1 MKKLFIISNE
11 SIYIKND
18 KYYCDNIDLKSTPEG
33 LNTNFEVNLIA
44 RNSSKARNH
53 QINLEKVKTFKSFIS
68 FLFGIFSSLKEKES
82 KYLII
87 SISPYTFLACLLLR
101 IFKKKPIVYLRSNGF
116 DEYRIIYG
124 FFGYI
129 IYSLMFFITSKISIL
144 SSCRKYILNGKKGH
158 LIHPSQLDN
167 EWKQNHNIPIN
178 EKAKLL
184 YVGRLRKEKG
194 IFSLIEIIKD
204 KKDINLTV
212 IGEEENSISDI
223 NCENV
228 EILKIVK
235 DQKKLIKCYDNHNI
249 FILPSFTEGQ
259 PMALLEALSRLRPVV
274 VFKEIEHVKQG
285 REGIFVSNRNYNDL
299 IKNVN
304 YILQNYNSIQEK
316 MKKNHLPT
324 REQFIQNLKDIINKE
339 VSV

>member
-18 KYYCDNIDLKSTPEG
+18 EYYCDNIDLKSTPEG
-33 LNTNFEVNLIA
+33 LNNNFEVNLIA

-53 QINLEKVKTFKSFIS
+53 RINLEKVKIFKSFVS
-68 FLFGIFSSLKEKES
+68 FLFGIFSSLKEKKS

-87 SISPYTFLACLLLR
+87 SISPYTFFACLLLT

-124 FFGYI
+124 LFGYI

-144 SSCRKYILNGKKGH
+144 VSCRKYILKGKKGY
-158 LIHPSQLDN
+158 LIHPSQLNN
-167 EWKQNHNIPIN
+167 EWKQNHSVPTK

-212 IGEEENSISDI
+212 VGEEENSISDI
-223 NCENV
+223 NYGNV
-228 EILKIVK
+228 EILKIVR
-235 DQKKLIKCYDNHNI
+235 DQRKLIKCYDSHNI

-274 VFKEIEHVKQG
+274 VFKEIEHVKPD
-285 REGIFVSNRNYNDL
+285 REGIFVSDRNYNYL
-299 IKNVN
+299 IKNIN
-304 YILQNYNSIQEK
+304 YILQNFNSIQEN

-324 REQFIQNLKDIINKE
+324 REQFIQNFKDVINNE

>member
-223 NCENV
+223 NCENI

-249 FILPSFTEGQ
+249 FILPSYTEGH
-259 PMALLEALSRLRPVV
+259 PMVLLEALARRRPVV
-274 VFKEIEHVKQG
+274 IFDEIEHVIGTKK
-285 REGIFVSNRNYNDL
+285 GIFVSKRSFTGLISTLNNIKKNY
-299 IKNVN
+299 KK
-304 YILQNYNSIQEK
+304 IQIE
-316 MKKNHLPT
+316 MKKNKLPT
-324 REQFIQNLKDIINKE
+324 QKEFLENFINLINKTI
-339 VSV
+339 

>member
-68 FLFGIFSSLKEKES
+68 FLFRIFSSLKEKES

-101 IFKKKPIVYLRSNGF
+101 IFKKTPIVYLRSNGF

-144 SSCRKYILNGKKGH
+144 SSCRKYILNGKK
-158 LIHPSQLDN
+158 
-167 EWKQNHNIPIN
+167 E
-178 EKAKLL
+178 
-184 YVGRLRKEKG
+184 
-194 IFSLIEIIKD
+194 
-204 KKDINLTV
+204 V
-212 IGEEENSISDI
+212 I
-223 NCENV
+223 
-228 EILKIVK
+228 
-235 DQKKLIKCYDNHNI
+235 
-249 FILPSFTEGQ
+249 
-259 PMALLEALSRLRPVV
+259 
-274 VFKEIEHVKQG
+274 
-285 REGIFVSNRNYNDL
+285 
-299 IKNVN
+299 
-304 YILQNYNSIQEK
+304 
-316 MKKNHLPT
+316 
-324 REQFIQNLKDIINKE
+324 
-339 VSV
+339 